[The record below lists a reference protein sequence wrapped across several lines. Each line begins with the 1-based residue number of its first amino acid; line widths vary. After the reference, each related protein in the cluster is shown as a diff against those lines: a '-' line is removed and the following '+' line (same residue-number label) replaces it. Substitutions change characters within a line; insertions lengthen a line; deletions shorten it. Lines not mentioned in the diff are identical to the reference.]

1 MPVDQLEERN
11 NTISA
16 LRSNLCKV
24 IFGKEDAIEIL
35 TIALLANGS
44 VLLEDIPGVGKTTL
58 AKALAQSISAE
69 FHRIQFTP
77 DLLPAD
83 ILGTSIYNPVTGT
96 FNFHRGPLFCN
107 VLLADEINRASPRTQ
122 SAMLES
128 MNESQATIEG
138 VTHDLPRP
146 FVVLA
151 TQNPIDFHGT
161 YPLPEAQ
168 LDRFLVQ
175 LDLGYPKSDIEVDIL
190 QSRTNN
196 DPLVHIEPVL
206 TAQQI
211 RKMQD
216 DVREVTCSENISQYI
231 VNLATET
238 RNDQRVKLGVSPRG
252 CLMLSRAAQ
261 ATAYADGRDY
271 VIPDDVIR
279 LAPYV
284 MAHRLLMTSKSRY
297 DGTTKTQVITDA
309 LDKVTVPV

>member
-1 MPVDQLEERN
+1 MSVDQLEKRN
-11 NTISA
+11 NTIGA
-16 LRSNLCKV
+16 LRNNLSKV
-24 IFGKEDAIEIL
+24 IFGKKDAIDIL
-35 TIALLANGS
+35 TIALLAEGS

-107 VLLADEINRASPRTQ
+107 ILLADEINRASPRTQ

-138 VTHDLPRP
+138 VTYDLPRP

-190 QSRTNN
+190 QSRINN
-196 DPLVHIEPVL
+196 DPLVHIEPIM
-206 TAQQI
+206 TAEQI
-211 RKMQD
+211 REMQD
-216 DVREVTCSENISQYI
+216 NVRQVTCSENISQYI
-231 VNLATET
+231 VTIATET
-238 RNDQRVKLGVSPRG
+238 RNDTRVKLGVSPRG

-261 ATAYADGRDY
+261 AAAFTEGRDY
-271 VIPDDVIR
+271 VIPDDVKR

-284 MAHRLLMTSKSRY
+284 LAHRLLMTSKSRY

-309 LDKVTVPV
+309 LDKVAVPV